1 MLAGSDG
8 GGIGIDSIGIGI
20 GIGIVINLAGDYYVC
35 SYASAFLPPE
45 INTSG
50 RRPVHLKGYASR
62 FEYSK
67 FSASRQGL
75 TT

>member
-45 INTSG
+45 IKHFRTT
-50 RRPVHLKGYASR
+50 AST
-62 FEYSK
+62 FEGVRNSI
-67 FSASRQGL
+67 
-75 TT
+75 